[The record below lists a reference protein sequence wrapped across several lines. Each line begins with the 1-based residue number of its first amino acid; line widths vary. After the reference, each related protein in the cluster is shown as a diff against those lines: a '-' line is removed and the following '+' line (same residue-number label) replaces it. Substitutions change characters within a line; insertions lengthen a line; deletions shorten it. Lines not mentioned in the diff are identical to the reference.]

1 MRIFFDGQGRTRVLG
16 PRKAGQEGL
25 QSYAAAGNPRRTTSI
40 GKKTIYVW
48 KLFGYHPCE
57 PHRQRRIKGNDQQID
72 EQQC

>member
-1 MRIFFDGQGRTRVLG
+1 MDKAAQGFSVPARRD
-16 PRKAGQEGL
+16 RKAYT
-25 QSYAAAGNPRRTTSI
+25 SYAAAGNPRRPTSI
-40 GKKTIYVW
+40 GKKTIYAW